1 MNKKNDCYVLQSFHF
16 LIFILDVAAIRV
28 SKLDNIIIIVHI
40 ELIEIE
46 YREKRKFHDATFDA

>member
-1 MNKKNDCYVLQSFHF
+1 FSVS
-16 LIFILDVAAIRV
+16 AIRV

-40 ELIEIE
+40 ELFEIE